1 MLTADMI
8 LAMLLWPALV
18 SGAVLSL
25 LWIPSMRS
33 PGRAEVIA
41 ALAVASGFALGFW
54 VVAGRP
60 SLPPPVDAKE
70 QLPWIATAAF
80 IVAGLIRLVQKRRL
94 AVAVLCVVL
103 AAISMRLLMRAPIQF
118 QWSQTE
124 SVARV
129 AVLAAGMAAT
139 IGAGLLFQA
148 RAPAKLSAL
157 AIAALA
163 GLSAPIMLFSDSLL
177 LAQLNATLGIAV
189 GVLLIAVLLVR
200 FPIPLGAAAV
210 VSVAVSWSFWV
221 VALRFASMPFWSF
234 ALLVLALP
242 LALVVGLVIPKQ
254 FARTQR
260 IAPTGVV
267 LSIVVAAV
275 AVGGL
280 RYARSS
286 EPAPASAQTDYGY
299 GYDYD
304 GQ

>member
-41 ALAVASGFALGFW
+41 ALAVASGFAVGFW

-70 QLPWIATAAF
+70 QLPWIAAAAF
-80 IVAGLIRLVQKRRL
+80 IVAGLIRLVQKRHI
-94 AVAVLCVVL
+94 AVAVLCVAL
-103 AAISMRLLMRAPIQF
+103 AALSMRLLMRAPIQF
-118 QWSQTE
+118 QWSATE

-221 VALRFASMPFWSF
+221 VALRFASMPIWSF

-254 FARTQR
+254 FARTQL